1 MSSNIIKHFLQ
12 ATVIFKIYFPSD
24 YVRRFATEDALRETE
39 KKEDS
44 SDSEISD
51 FSDEDEAK
59 DMELWSPN
67 HDKNLTTTT
76 KSELRYFLKNYV

>member
-1 MSSNIIKHFLQ
+1 MHAS
-12 ATVIFKIYFPSD
+12 VIFKIYFLSD

-59 DMELWSPN
+59 DMELWSLN
-67 HDKNLTTTT
+67 HDKNITTTTT

>member
-1 MSSNIIKHFLQ
+1 MHASI
-12 ATVIFKIYFPSD
+12 IFKIYFLSD

-59 DMELWSPN
+59 DMELWSLN
-67 HDKNLTTTT
+67 HDKNITTTTT

>member
-1 MSSNIIKHFLQ
+1 MPLHCICISPKITKRKLQVSLNIILIKHFLH
-12 ATVIFKIYFPSD
+12 ASVIFKIYFLSD

-59 DMELWSPN
+59 DMEL
-67 HDKNLTTTT
+67 
-76 KSELRYFLKNYV
+76 